1 MCHIRW
7 MLHLNRHTLVVCAY
21 AEWLCSVS
29 CSIFID
35 ETRNSCGQIQCYT
48 QSYTLTITCITSIT
62 VSIISLVCTVT
73 LPSTGDPLNRA
84 PTMRDLLERVAT
96 KAMDK
101 WDMVGLV
108 LNIDQHQLNTITHQ
122 NPVRCY
128 SVMFYLWEK
137 KADPPF
143 TWATIVDALR
153 SPIVGETKLASDIE
167 RWLNGDQ

>member
-1 MCHIRW
+1 
-7 MLHLNRHTLVVCAY
+7 
-21 AEWLCSVS
+21 
-29 CSIFID
+29 
-35 ETRNSCGQIQCYT
+35 
-48 QSYTLTITCITSIT
+48 
-62 VSIISLVCTVT
+62 
-73 LPSTGDPLNRA
+73 
-84 PTMRDLLERVAT
+84 MRDLLERVAA

-101 WDMVGLV
+101 WDMMGFV

-128 SVMFYLWEK
+128 STVFSLWEK

-167 RWLNGDQ
+167 RWLKGDQ